1 VNVLRP
7 IKGGLEMK
15 RARNTR
21 IAVVFTGI
29 LIAGLAIANA
39 ASQKSEQDNEIEFEA
54 IDIQLDDKTP
64 GTATLTYTHVAKQTA
79 HELDLNEVFNLGIL
93 FDEENPKL
101 TAAII
106 GGDQRTQIVRFG
118 GNYVGALCWYT
129 LNHELEYEIT
139 GQFFPKDCTFEIQIS
154 TKVIESKVTANACPM
169 LPPSISHLY
178 DPAPQGPFKI
188 AGNLEP
194 VNFQIAD
201 GVTAVITLSDVIVP
215 ESTGC
220 QW

>member
-1 VNVLRP
+1 
-7 IKGGLEMK
+7 MK
-15 RARNTR
+15 RARNTG

-54 IDIQLDDKTP
+54 IDIQLDDKSP
-64 GTATLTYTHVAKQTA
+64 GTATLTYTHVVKQTA
-79 HELDLNEVFNLGIL
+79 HELDLNEVFTLGIL
-93 FDEENPKL
+93 IDEENPKL
-101 TAAII
+101 SAII
-106 GGDQRTQIVRFG
+106 LGGGQRTQIVRFAG
-118 GNYVGALCWYT
+118 GYVGALCWYT

-139 GQFFPKDCTFEIQIS
+139 GQFFPKDCTLEIEIS
-154 TKVIESKVTANACPM
+154 TKVIESKVMANACPM

-194 VNFQIAD
+194 VKMTPAE
-201 GVTAVITLSDVIVP
+201 GVTVVFTLSDVIVP
-215 ESTGC
+215 STTGC

>member
-1 VNVLRP
+1 
-7 IKGGLEMK
+7 MK
-15 RARNTR
+15 RARNTG

-39 ASQKSEQDNEIEFEA
+39 GSQKSDQDNEIEFEA
-54 IDIQLDDKTP
+54 IDIQLEDKTP

-79 HELDLNEVFNLGIL
+79 HELDLNEAFNLSIL
-93 FDEENPKL
+93 IDEENPKL
-101 TAAII
+101 PAII
-106 GGDQRTQIVRFG
+106 LGGAQRTQIVRFG

-129 LNHELEYEIT
+129 LNHEVEYEIT
-139 GQFFPKDCTFEIQIS
+139 GQFFPNDCTFEISID
-154 TKVIESKVTANACPM
+154 TKVIESKVIANACPM

-188 AGNLEP
+188 AGNLDP
-194 VNFQIAD
+194 VKLTPAE
-201 GVTAVITLSDVIVP
+201 GVTVVYTLSNIIVP